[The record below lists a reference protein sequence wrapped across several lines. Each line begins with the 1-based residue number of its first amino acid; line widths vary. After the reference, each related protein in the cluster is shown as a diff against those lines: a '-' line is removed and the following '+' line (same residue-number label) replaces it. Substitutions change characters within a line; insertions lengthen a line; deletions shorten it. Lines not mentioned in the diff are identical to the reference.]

1 MTARHQTKITAV
13 PNATQ
18 VKPGVFVA
26 NSSTSIFRSAPA
38 APPKKK

>member
-1 MTARHQTKITAV
+1 MSKHTAP

-26 NSSTSIFRSAPA
+26 NSSTSVFQTATKTA
-38 APPKKK
+38 APPKK

>member
-1 MTARHQTKITAV
+1 MTVRHQTKGTPV

-26 NSSTSIFRSAPA
+26 NSSTSVFAPTA
-38 APPKKK
+38 SPKKK